1 MYNPCKYAILFIAAV
16 IVICCPIIAVAQSDA
31 DYEMVRKTLI
41 GLKIDTIRMIEGL
54 DMYEVVSDNQ
64 AAYLTKDM
72 RYFIVGRV
80 FDMKDKRDLT
90 AERIN
95 SLRRI
100 DFAKL
105 DKSDAVKMGDGSK
118 ALAVFTDLGCPYCKR
133 LHGELS
139 KLKDVAIYIYL
150 YPLAAQSE
158 EAKKKA
164 ATVLCAKDRLAA
176 LDEAWNGKVSPASV
190 TPTEACMASVENNVK
205 MGRSHR
211 INSTP
216 TMVLEDGRVVVGYKT
231 EAEIRALLTASTS
244 KEGKNGK

>member
-1 MYNPCKYAILFIAAV
+1 MS
-16 IVICCPIIAVAQSDA
+16 QTES
-31 DYEMVRKTLI
+31 DYETVKKTLV
-41 GLKIDTIRMIEGL
+41 GLKIDTIRVVEGL

-64 AAYLTKDM
+64 AAYLTKDL

-90 AERIN
+90 ADRIN

-105 DKSDAVKMGDGSK
+105 DKRDAIKMGDGGK

-139 KLKDVAIYIYL
+139 KLKDVTTYIYL
-150 YPLAAQSE
+150 YPLAAQNE
-158 EAKKKA
+158 EVKKKA
-164 ATVLCAKDRLAA
+164 ASVLCADDKLAA
-176 LDEAWNGKVSPASV
+176 LNATWFGKVPPESV
-190 TPTEACMASVENNVK
+190 TPTEACIASVENNVR
-205 MGRSHR
+205 MGRGHR
-211 INSTP
+211 ITSTP
-216 TMVLEDGRVVVGYKT
+216 TLVLEDGRVVVGYKT
-231 EAEIRALLTASTS
+231 EAEIRALLAAP